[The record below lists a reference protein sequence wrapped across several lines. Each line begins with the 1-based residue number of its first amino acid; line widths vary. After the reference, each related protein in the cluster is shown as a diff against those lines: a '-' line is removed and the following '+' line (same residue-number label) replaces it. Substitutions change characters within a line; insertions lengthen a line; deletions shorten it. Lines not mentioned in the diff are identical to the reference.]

1 MFHAGDGNLHPLILY
16 NVNDPEEA
24 RKAEEAGNDI
34 LKLCVEVGGCLTGE
48 HGVGIEK
55 RDLMRYQFSEVDLA
69 QQMRVRA
76 AFDPQWLL
84 NPAKV
89 FPLESRLNSA

>member
-1 MFHAGDGNLHPLILY
+1 
-16 NVNDPEEA
+16 
-24 RKAEEAGNDI
+24 
-34 LKLCVEVGGCLTGE
+34 
-48 HGVGIEK
+48 VGIEK
-55 RDLMRYQFSEVDLA
+55 RDLMRCQFNEIDLE

-89 FPLESRLNSA
+89 FPLDGRLGANEIAA